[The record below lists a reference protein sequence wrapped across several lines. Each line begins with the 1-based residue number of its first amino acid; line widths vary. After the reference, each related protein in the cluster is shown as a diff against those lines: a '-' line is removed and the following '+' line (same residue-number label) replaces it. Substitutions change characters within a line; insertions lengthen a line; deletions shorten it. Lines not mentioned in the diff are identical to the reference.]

1 MSKNQKVGLALAIAG
16 FAVLLLGT
24 AGYIGAYDIGGTVS
38 LVIMGIGTVMIWMS
52 VALIYF
58 VKDIWNKDTQEG

>member
-24 AGYIGAYDIGGTVS
+24 AGYIGPYDIGETVS

-52 VALIYF
+52 VALMYF
-58 VKDIWNKDTQEG
+58 VKDISDKGTQEG

>member
-1 MSKNQKVGLALAIAG
+1 MSNNQKVGLALAAVG

-24 AGYIGAYDIGGTVS
+24 AGYIGAYDIGGTAS
-38 LVIMGIGTVMIWMS
+38 LIIMGVGTVMIWIS

-58 VKDIWNKDTQEG
+58 IRDIHKDT

>member
-1 MSKNQKVGLALAIAG
+1 MSDNQKIGLALAVVG

-38 LVIMGIGTVMIWMS
+38 LIIMGAGTVMIWVS

-58 VKDIWNKDTQEG
+58 IRGMDKDT